1 MTPSSRLSRRA
12 LLLAGL
18 GGAGSLLAACLS
30 QATRSTAPSGTP
42 SATSAATSSP
52 LATPTATPA
61 PQLSLE
67 ARIAQMLLVGFRGT
81 DADSAVATLDAIA
94 SRSVGGVVLFSR
106 DQPSGSPVR
115 NIVGPQQVAELTA
128 ALQEAAAS
136 SEAALPLL
144 VAIDQEGG
152 LVARLDP
159 AHGFPAAKSAA
170 ELGARDDAGYTRSSS
185 AAMAATLR
193 AAGVNLN
200 LAPVVDLNVNLQNP
214 VIGALDRSFGAD
226 PRLVARQAAAFI
238 RGQHD
243 EGVLTALKHFPGHGS
258 STQDSHL
265 GVVDVSDTWSDTE
278 LEPYRRLLA
287 DGLADTVLTA
297 HVFNDRLD
305 SRYPATLS
313 AATIDGLLRDQLG
326 FDGVVL
332 SDDMQMGAIRQAYGY
347 EDAVRLAIQAG
358 VDVLTIAN
366 QQVFEPDVVE
376 RTLAI
381 IGDLVAAGTISEERI
396 DRSWRRIAALKE
408 RIVA

>member
-1 MTPSSRLSRRA
+1 
-12 LLLAGL
+12 
-18 GGAGSLLAACLS
+18 
-30 QATRSTAPSGTP
+30 
-42 SATSAATSSP
+42 
-52 LATPTATPA
+52 
-61 PQLSLE
+61 
-67 ARIAQMLLVGFRGT
+67 
-81 DADSAVATLDAIA
+81 
-94 SRSVGGVVLFSR
+94 
-106 DQPSGSPVR
+106 
-115 NIVGPQQVAELTA
+115 
-128 ALQEAAAS
+128 
-136 SEAALPLL
+136 
-144 VAIDQEGG
+144 
-152 LVARLDP
+152 
-159 AHGFPAAKSAA
+159 
-170 ELGARDDAGYTRSSS
+170 
-185 AAMAATLR
+185 
-193 AAGVNLN
+193 
-200 LAPVVDLNVNLQNP
+200 
-214 VIGALDRSFGAD
+214 
-226 PRLVARQAAAFI
+226 
-238 RGQHD
+238 
-243 EGVLTALKHFPGHGS
+243 VLTALKHFPGHGS